1 MTKRNEHLE
10 QAIAAAPGIVAF
22 AKALGVTHQ
31 AVSAWRKKGHV
42 SLVRAAQ
49 IETLYGV
56 SFRLL
61 VSSDVSDTLLG
72 LGKTDGS
79 DVL

>member
-42 SLVRAAQ
+42 PLARAAQ
-49 IETLYGV
+49 IEALYGV
-56 SFRLL
+56 PRAKLL
-61 VSSDVSDTLLG
+61 SEAMAALCSWPMT
-72 LGKTDGS
+72 GS